1 MIHTLRKRLSLL
13 MISVITAVLLCAAV
27 LVLFLSERMF
37 NENERSRLN
46 IQADQLAQ
54 TVKIN
59 ELLQT
64 SQLAKLEVSNGLI
77 ISIWDEGGPI
87 PFRGGWQPASDRDK
101 LISQAMEQVS
111 DNAERWDGTIRG
123 EHGERYLATVRRV
136 SNYRFIRTVVML
148 QDEQSADAQRAGQR
162 WRYAAIAIF
171 VFILIAYLCWH
182 FTGKMIQ
189 PIKEAHEQQNQFV
202 SAASHDLRTPLQ
214 VIQVN
219 AEALKLNPP
228 DSAIFVDKIL
238 KELTHVGGLSED
250 LLTLT
255 TAPDESA
262 IQGNPVEASGLVH
275 NAIDYYKGA
284 AAQKE
289 ITLSSSLPAE
299 PLPLIEGNEAML
311 QRALNILIDN
321 AICYTPAGGHIAVEV
336 SLQAKKVTIAVRDDG
351 PGIAP
356 EHQARIFDRFYRVD
370 KNRTD
375 RAHSGLGLSIAKK
388 VIDDHGGE
396 LTYKTASPHGYILS
410 ITLSCFC
417 VQYTWQR

>member
-1 MIHTLRKRLSLL
+1 MIGDQRQAATLRIGDDRIVLRVEQQRPRLDVGL
-13 MISVITAVLLCAAV
+13 A
-27 LVLFLSERMF
+27 R
-37 NENERSRLN
+37 RH
-46 IQADQLAQ
+46 QLAVCDLNQ
-54 TVKIN
+54 HRAACVR
-59 ELLQT
+59 
-64 SQLAKLEVSNGLI
+64 LI
-77 ISIWDEGGPI
+77 QS
-87 PFRGGWQPASDRDK
+87 
-101 LISQAMEQVS
+101 
-111 DNAERWDGTIRG
+111 
-123 EHGERYLATVRRV
+123 VRANIV
-136 SNYRFIRTVVML
+136 
-148 QDEQSADAQRAGQR
+148 
-162 WRYAAIAIF
+162 
-171 VFILIAYLCWH
+171 
-182 FTGKMIQ
+182 
-189 PIKEAHEQQNQFV
+189 
-202 SAASHDLRTPLQ
+202 
-214 VIQVN
+214 
-219 AEALKLNPP
+219 
-228 DSAIFVDKIL
+228 
-238 KELTHVGGLSED
+238 
-250 LLTLT
+250 
-255 TAPDESA
+255 
-262 IQGNPVEASGLVH
+262 
-275 NAIDYYKGA
+275 DYYKGA

-299 PLPLIEGNEAML
+299 PFPLIEGNEAML

>member
-111 DNAERWDGTIRG
+111 GNAERWDGTIRG

-214 VIQVN
+214 VIRVN
-219 AEALKLNPP
+219 TEALKLNPP
-228 DSAIFVDKIL
+228 DRDRFIDRIL
-238 KELTHVGGLSED
+238 KELTHVSNLSED

-255 TAPDESA
+255 TAPDDSA
-262 IQGNPVEASGLVH
+262 SRENPVEISDLVN
-275 NAIDYYKGA
+275 NAVEYYKGA

-289 ITLSSSLPAE
+289 IALSSCLPAE

-321 AICYTPAGGHIAVEV
+321 AVCYTPAGGHIAVEV
-336 SLQAKKVTIAVRDDG
+336 SLQAKKVTIAIRDDG

-356 EHQARIFDRFYRVD
+356 EHQSRIFDRFYRVD

-396 LTYKTASPHGYILS
+396 LTYKTATPHGS
-410 ITLSCFC
+410 VFTITLPCLHI
-417 VQYTWQR
+417 RKG

>member
-27 LVLFLSERMF
+27 LVLILSERMF

-101 LISQAMEQVS
+101 LISQAVEQVS

-123 EHGERYLATVRRV
+123 ERGERYLATVRRV

-148 QDEQSADAQRAGQR
+148 QDEQNADAQRAGQR
-162 WRYAAIAIF
+162 WKYAAIAIF

-214 VIQVN
+214 VIRVN
-219 AEALKLNPP
+219 TEALKLNPP
-228 DSAIFVDKIL
+228 DRDRFIDRIL
-238 KELTHVGGLSED
+238 KELTHVSNLSED

-255 TAPDESA
+255 TAPDDNA
-262 IQGNPVEASGLVH
+262 TQGNPVEISDLVN
-275 NAIDYYKGA
+275 NAVEYYKGA

-289 ITLSSSLPAE
+289 ISLSSSLPAE

-321 AICYTPAGGHIAVEV
+321 AICYTPAGGHIAVDV

-351 PGIAP
+351 PGIP
-356 EHQARIFDRFYRVD
+356 FEHQSRIFDRFYQVD
-370 KNRTD
+370 KSRTE

-388 VIDDHGGE
+388 VVTDHAGQ
-396 LTYKTASPHGYILS
+396 LIYKEATPNGSIFIMILPCLHIS
-410 ITLSCFC
+410 K
-417 VQYTWQR
+417 Q